1 MFDHCT
7 HKVFSSS
14 DVIFHENVDEGHK
27 ADNYDAWHIPYDL
40 DENVKEETC
49 IEHEQK

>member
-1 MFDHCT
+1 MFDPYT
-7 HKVFSSS
+7 HKFFASR

-27 ADNYDAWHIPYDL
+27 EDNYDAWHIPYHL

-49 IEHEQK
+49 IET